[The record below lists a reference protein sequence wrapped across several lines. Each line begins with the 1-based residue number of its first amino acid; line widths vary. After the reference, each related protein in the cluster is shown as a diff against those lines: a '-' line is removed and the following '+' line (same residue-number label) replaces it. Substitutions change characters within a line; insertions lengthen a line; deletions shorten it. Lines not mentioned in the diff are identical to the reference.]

1 MKNFDTLKIIIN
13 EFCCGLDEKL
23 DFIIS
28 NLKMMKQE
36 PQKSQV
42 LIEELQSEFEIED
55 NLTILV
61 LQTIFGKLVMG
72 DSFTM

>member
-1 MKNFDTLKIIIN
+1 
-13 EFCCGLDEKL
+13 
-23 DFIIS
+23 
-28 NLKMMKQE
+28 MKQE

>member
-1 MKNFDTLKIIIN
+1 
-13 EFCCGLDEKL
+13 
-23 DFIIS
+23 
-28 NLKMMKQE
+28 MKQE

-42 LIEELQSEFEIED
+42 LIEQLQCDFEIED

-61 LQTIFGKLVMG
+61 LQTIFSKLILG